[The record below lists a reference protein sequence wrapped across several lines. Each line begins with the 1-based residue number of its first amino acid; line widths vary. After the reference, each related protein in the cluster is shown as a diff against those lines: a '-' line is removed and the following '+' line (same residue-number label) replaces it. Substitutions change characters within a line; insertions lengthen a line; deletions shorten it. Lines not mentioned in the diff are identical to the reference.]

1 MTRTITVKG
10 IGSVSVKPDQVVLT
24 LSLESKDLDY
34 NEAMSVASKQ
44 IGQLHQA
51 IEMVGFDKESLKTSN
66 FNVRTSYERVKDK
79 GDNYKDVF
87 DGYIVE
93 HDLKLA
99 FDLEAQRLSEVLS
112 AISACHARPDINIA
126 FTVKN
131 PSGVHELLLQD
142 AARNAMKKAD
152 ALIGALGVQLGQLL
166 TVDYNW
172 SEINVF
178 SQTRY
183 VKGMFICNELTRSYD
198 ANITPEDIDISD
210 TATFV
215 WEIQ

>member
-66 FNVRTSYERVKDK
+66 INVKTSYERVKGK
-79 GDNYKDVF
+79 GDNYKNVF
-87 DGYIVE
+87 DGYVIE
-93 HDLKLA
+93 HSLKLA
-99 FDLEAQRLSEVLS
+99 FDLEAQRLAEVLS
-112 AISACHARPDINIA
+112 AISACNARPDINIA

-142 AARNAMKKAD
+142 AARNAIKKAD
-152 ALIGALGVQLGQLL
+152 ALIVALGVHLGQLL

-178 SQTRY
+178 SQTRFE
-183 VKGMFICNELTRSYD
+183 KCTLKCNDYNRYFD
-198 ANITPEDIDISD
+198 ATITPEDIDIND

>member
-34 NEAMSVASKQ
+34 NKAMSVASKQ
-44 IGQLHQA
+44 IEQLHQA
-51 IEMVGFDKESLKTSN
+51 VEMVGFDKESLKTSN
-66 FNVRTSYERVKDK
+66 FNVRTLYERVKDK
-79 GDNYKDVF
+79 GDNYKNVF
-87 DGYIVE
+87 DGYVVE
-93 HDLKLA
+93 HSLKLA
-99 FDLEAQRLSEVLS
+99 FDLEAQRLAEVLS
-112 AISACHARPDINIA
+112 SISACYARPEMNIA

-152 ALIGALGVQLGQLL
+152 ALIGALGVHLGQLL

-178 SQTRY
+178 SQTRFE
-183 VKGMFICNELTRSYD
+183 KCTFKCNDYNRDFD
-198 ANITPEDIDISD
+198 ANITPEDIDIND